1 MKPRQRIG
9 AGICGVRTVS
19 VLAFFIALRYQAE
32 MNKDSIEQLAAK
44 LAEAVPQ
51 GLRSVRE
58 DLEANFRSVLQGG
71 LARLDL
77 VTREEFEVQQAVLA
91 RTREKLDVLEAHLAR
106 LDSGYGSRPK
116 GRFVRAEVCLFS
128 RVR

>member
-1 MKPRQRIG
+1 
-9 AGICGVRTVS
+9 

-58 DLEANFRSVLQGG
+58 DLEANFRSVLRGG

-106 LDSGYGSRPK
+106 LDKAAMKPSVGKRKKPAKKKKVASKKTGK
-116 GRFVRAEVCLFS
+116 KD
-128 RVR
+128 